1 LAIPALTILFTGLMA
16 VATFW
21 LALEA
26 KKSRESSTKRAEE
39 LAFRS
44 ALLETAEN
52 LRGLR
57 VWDPRLGGS
66 PPPGWTSERLE
77 FGQLRQLMASTWLHP
92 QLWARFMAVIAYL
105 REEDLRLRQAAGVGN
120 RQYVDRFYHLLDLYL
135 QQLAR
140 SIVWGMRHRGLKYRE
155 AESILEVPP
164 FGILAWTFAD
174 VEKQQLGHYPIPPEP
189 RDPDFASARL
199 STLIIEAGK
208 AAETSMDSLRAQMKP

>member
-1 LAIPALTILFTGLMA
+1 LDFPALTILFTGLMA

-26 KKSRESSTKRAEE
+26 KKSRESSAKRAEE

-52 LRGLR
+52 LRSLR

-66 PPPGWTSERLE
+66 PPTGWTSEQLE
-77 FGQLRQLMASTWLHP
+77 FVQLRQLMASTWLHP

-105 REEDLRLRQAAGVGN
+105 REEDLRLRQAAGAGN
-120 RQYVDRFYHLLDLYL
+120 RQDVDRFDPLLDLYL

-140 SIVWGMRHRGLKYRE
+140 SIVWEMRHHGLKYRE
-155 AESILEVPP
+155 AEGILGVTP
-164 FGILAWTFAD
+164 FNILAWSFGD
-174 VEKQQLGHYPIPPEP
+174 VETQQLGHYPVPSEP
-189 RDPDFASARL
+189 TDPDFAPARL
-199 STLIIEAGK
+199 STLIVNARE
-208 AAETSMDSLRAQMKP
+208 AAEQGMASLRAQTKA